1 MNYTLVTTELKGQ
14 NITVKT
20 NIGTLKEVWNLLKD
34 VKLDGLL
41 TGGSLEI
48 SFIEIVDHLLLHGT
62 LENFCHAITNDLNAS
77 IEELDLADIVG
88 IVTLFFTSIA
98 QPFQGLSI
106 SLSNQK

>member
-14 NITVKT
+14 NVTVKT

-34 VKLDGLL
+34 VKLDRLL

-62 LENFCHAITNDLNAS
+62 LENFCNTITKIGRAS
-77 IEELDLADIVG
+77 CRERV
-88 IVTLFFTSIA
+88 
-98 QPFQGLSI
+98 
-106 SLSNQK
+106 